1 MLGLTLRTAHHE
13 IPEHVLRIRD
23 NAKAAQAKLDELA
36 SLREPATDTDDL
48 SPGLAWP
55 AIQQRD
61 RDAVLQPPQ
70 PEVVPAVRIVER
82 YHAATAEADRPE
94 PERG

>member
-1 MLGLTLRTAHHE
+1 M
-13 IPEHVLRIRD
+13 LRIHD

-36 SLREPATDTDDL
+36 SLHEPATDADDL
-48 SPGLAWP
+48 SSGLAWP

-70 PEVVPAVRIVER
+70 PEVVPAMRIVER
-82 YHAATAEADRPE
+82 YHAAEADRPE
-94 PERG
+94 PEQG

>member
-1 MLGLTLRTAHHE
+1 MLGLTPETAHQG

-36 SLREPATDTDDL
+36 SLREPAADTDDL

-55 AIQQRD
+55 AIHQRD
-61 RDAVLQPPQ
+61 REAVLQPPQ
-70 PEVVPAVRIVER
+70 PEVVPAARIIEH
-82 YHAATAEADRPE
+82 YHAATADADRPE